1 MCVGPLKRICHWG
14 PLAALAIIK
23 SIIYMTVYCSRMWWP
38 PETSAGGALQLGLFL
53 LLSGLTMYNF
63 LNAIYVGPGYLPLGW
78 CPDKESDAKFLQ
90 ECNVCGGFKA
100 PRSHHCR
107 KCNRCVTKMDHHC
120 PWINNCVGHRNH
132 GHFAAFLFYAVLGCM
147 HASIVLICTLY
158 HALHRV
164 RYEYYGIGSGPII
177 TFTLYGLVGCV
188 FCLGLSIGVVLAV
201 GMLLYFQM
209 RAIIR
214 NQTAIEDWILEKAKY
229 RRLHSGSKKTP
240 FVYPYNLG
248 IWRNFRQ
255 VVTLTCEPYGDGIN
269 WPVVEGCDQYTFT
282 VEQLLQKQEKR
293 QRARKYEV
301 IRSYSGSWLPVT
313 HGFYTFFCPPYSDEP
328 RLRLRQGSIVLV
340 TRWKKHWLFGE
351 LELPADNGFKEKW
364 RLRGWFPRSVVVDL
378 VDVVDDDEDSEEEQ
392 EQQVTA
398 KERKKRK

>member
-1 MCVGPLKRICHWG
+1 MCIGPLKRICHWG
-14 PLAALAIIK
+14 PVTALAIIK
-23 SIIYMTVYCSRMWWP
+23 SIVYMTVYCNRMWWP
-38 PETSAGGALQLGLFL
+38 PDSSAGGALNFLLFI
-53 LLSGLTMYNF
+53 LLSGLTIFNF
-63 LNAIYVGPGYLPLGW
+63 LSAVYVGPGFLPNGW
-78 CPDKESDAKFLQ
+78 CPENESDAKYLQ
-90 ECNVCGGFKA
+90 ECKVCGGFKA

-132 GHFAAFLFYAVLGCM
+132 GHFTAFLFFAVLGCLQ
-147 HASIVLICTLY
+147 SSLVLTCTLY

-164 RYEYYGIGSGPII
+164 KYAYYGGGPII

-188 FCLGLSIGVVLAV
+188 FCLGLAIGVVLAV

-229 RRLHSGSKKTP
+229 RRLHSEGNRTP

-248 IWRNFRQ
+248 CWKNLRQ
-255 VVTLTCEPYGDGIN
+255 VITLTCEPVGDGVE

-301 IRSYSGSWLPVT
+301 LKNYSGAWLPIS
-313 HGFYTFFCPPYSDEP
+313 HGLYTLFCPPYSDEP
-328 RLRLRQGSIVLV
+328 RLRLRQGNVVLV

-351 LELPADNGFKEKW
+351 LELASEHGLKEKW
-364 RLRGWFPRSVVVDL
+364 RLRGWFPRNIAVDL
-378 VDVVDDDEDSEEEQ
+378 IDATDEEDEEEDIV
-392 EQQVTA
+392 ET
-398 KERKKRK
+398 KKKK